1 MACGLI
7 AALEDC
13 LGFTCIYFVAPADES
28 DKWCVLN
35 MKFDANQPGV
45 NMEKVFDFT
54 FKWGMLFLLA
64 AIASYAFWMPIVDA
78 LTGGA

>member
-1 MACGLI
+1 
-7 AALEDC
+7 
-13 LGFTCIYFVAPADES
+13 
-28 DKWCVLN
+28 